1 MSRIRLG
8 MVGGGRGAFIGPV
21 HRIASRLDNQY
32 ELVAAAL
39 SSDSGR
45 AAASATE
52 NGIEQGR
59 SYASY
64 NEMAATEAARS
75 DGIEAVTIVTPNDTH
90 AAIAKAFLS
99 RGIHVIC
106 DKPLS
111 VDSRSAAEVVEA
123 AASAGKICA
132 LTYNYTGY
140 PMVREARALCASGG
154 LGRLRLVQVEYL
166 QDWLAEPTELRG
178 SKQAQW
184 RTDPSRSGRGGSIA
198 DIGTHAFNLMRF
210 ISGLETEAIL
220 AELTSFVD
228 GRRVDDNAH
237 VLFRFKGG
245 ARGALWAS
253 QVAAGS
259 ENDLSI
265 RIVGDRGAV
274 EWRHLEPN
282 YLWHTPL
289 NAHRQRVGR
298 GRAGEEAARVTRLPA
313 GHPEG
318 YLEAFATIYSEIAV
332 AIRQARNNRLPPAAI
347 SFPTAVDGLEGVQ
360 FVEAAIA
367 SSDAGAV
374 WCDFSTSNSA

>member
-39 SSDSGR
+39 SSDPDL
-45 AAASATE
+45 ATASATE
-52 NGIEQGR
+52 IGIEQGR

-64 NEMAATEAARS
+64 NEMAAKEAARS
-75 DGIEAVTIVTPNDTH
+75 DGIEAVAIVTPNDTH

-166 QDWLAEPTELRG
+166 QDWLAEPTELGG

-184 RTDPSRSGRGGSIA
+184 RTDPSRSGRGDLSPISERTRLTSCASLAVLRLKQFWRNSRPLSTAGAWTTMRTSSFGSKEERAGRYGLLRSRPVARTISA
-198 DIGTHAFNLMRF
+198 SGSLVTEALSSGDISNPT
-210 ISGLETEAIL
+210 ISG
-220 AELTSFVD
+220 
-228 GRRVDDNAH
+228 
-237 VLFRFKGG
+237 
-245 ARGALWAS
+245 
-253 QVAAGS
+253 
-259 ENDLSI
+259 
-265 RIVGDRGAV
+265 
-274 EWRHLEPN
+274 
-282 YLWHTPL
+282 
-289 NAHRQRVGR
+289 
-298 GRAGEEAARVTRLPA
+298 TRL
-313 GHPEG
+313 
-318 YLEAFATIYSEIAV
+318 
-332 AIRQARNNRLPPAAI
+332 
-347 SFPTAVDGLEGVQ
+347 
-360 FVEAAIA
+360 
-367 SSDAGAV
+367 
-374 WCDFSTSNSA
+374 